1 MQRRGDKVK
10 ITVIGGVNVDI
21 TGRSIRPLKMA
32 DSNPAKVYLSAG
44 GVGRNIAE
52 NLFRLGTDV
61 LFMGAVGDD
70 HFAEVLRGFFARA
83 GMDGTG
89 LITRKGM
96 NTGLYLDLLE
106 PSGDLFTAI
115 SDMDALESLGPADAA
130 LFAPRIVEADMAI
143 FDANLKTEPLEALA
157 ETAGETPLMAD
168 SVSVAKAARLIPVL
182 GRLAVLKTNRA
193 EAEVLAGFPLD
204 SDAALE
210 EACAVFRARG
220 IREVHITLGA
230 RGSCFAGSGGFGFQP
245 ALPGGK
251 LSVNGAGDAFAAGT
265 AYRYCRGGAAAEN
278 ARFGAACAAI
288 TLESAEA
295 VSAALSGEAAA
306 ARGGLDW

>member
-1 MQRRGDKVK
+1 MK

-21 TGRSIRPLKMA
+21 TGRSVRPLKMA

-52 NLFRLGTDV
+52 DLFRLGADV

-70 HFAEVLRGFFARA
+70 HFAEVLRGFFVRA

-115 SDMDALESLGPADAA
+115 SDMDAIESLGPADAA
-130 LFAPRIVEADMAI
+130 LFAPRIAGADLAI
-143 FDANLKTEPLEALA
+143 LDANLKTETLEALA
-157 ETAGETPLMAD
+157 ETAWQGETPLMAD
-168 SVSVAKAARLIPVL
+168 SVSVAKAARLIPIL
-182 GRLAVLKTNRA
+182 GSLAVLKTNRA

-204 SDAALE
+204 ADAALE
-210 EACAVFRARG
+210 EACAVLRAKG

-230 RGSCFAGSGGFGFQP
+230 RGSCFAGPGGFGFQP

-265 AYRYCRGGAAAEN
+265 AYQYCRGGAAVEN

-295 VSAALSGEAAA
+295 VSAGLSGEAAA
-306 ARGGLDW
+306 ARCGLDL